1 MNNNNTIV
9 SVIIPTY
16 NRAHLIERAIQSVL
30 NQSYQNFEI
39 IVVDDGSTDNTKEV
53 VKKLQKKD
61 RRIKYIQHNN
71 KRGGSAARNTGI
83 REAKGKYIAFQD
95 SDDEWLPGKLEKQ
108 IEVFKRQPAEVGI
121 VYSDMWRICG
131 GEKIYWNSPV
141 IKPKDGAIYSQAL
154 DRFLE
159 TGKGIGIQSAIV
171 KRECFN
177 TAGIF
182 DESFR
187 RFIDLDL
194 FIRLSK
200 YYYFYH
206 INEPL
211 VNYYSTGKGIS
222 TNDKAL
228 IEAYELILKKYSS
241 DIVKNKRTF
250 AKYHYWVGN
259 TLCQND
265 KMAQGRAYL
274 LQSVKLYPLN
284 IKYLLAAFV
293 SFFGENAYKKVVRLK
308 RIMN

>member
-1 MNNNNTIV
+1 MNKNITV
-9 SVIIPTY
+9 SVVIPTY
-16 NRAHLIERAIQSVL
+16 NRGNLISRAIQSVV
-30 NQSYQNFEI
+30 NQTYRDFEI
-39 IVVDDGSTDNTKEV
+39 ILVDDGSTDNTKEV
-53 VKKLQKKD
+53 VKEFQKKD
-61 RRIKYIQHNN
+61 ERIKYIQHDK

-108 IEVFKRQPAEVGI
+108 MKVFEGLPAEVGI
-121 VYSDMWRICG
+121 IYSDMWRISG
-131 GEKIYWNSPV
+131 GEKMYWHSPV
-141 IKPKDGAIYSQAL
+141 INPKDGTIYSQAL
-154 DRFLE
+154 DRFLA

-177 TAGIF
+177 TVGMF

-211 VNYYSTGKGIS
+211 VNYYNTGKGIS
-222 TNDKAL
+222 TNDRAL
-228 IEAYELILKKYSS
+228 IEAYELILKKYSF
-241 DIVKNKRTF
+241 DIVKSKRTF
-250 AKYHYWVGN
+250 AKYHYLVGN

-265 KMAQGRAYL
+265 KIAQGRAYL

-308 RIMN
+308 RKMK